1 MKTAIQDDNRIIA
14 QTVKVPCSTLKRLKH
29 YCVDKGMTQQDAM
42 MAAIEEYLNRSGA
55 GDKETN
61 D

>member
-1 MKTAIQDDNRIIA
+1 
-14 QTVKVPCSTLKRLKH
+14 VKVPCSTLKRLKH